1 MVLFRQRFWL
11 LACSFTIW
19 CSSCLLAQGTESN
32 RQSEGWKLE
41 KDKNGIQVYARQLPD
56 SRRKEVKVHC
66 ELTATVSQLVAY
78 VSGIEH
84 YREVMFRAVD
94 AYVIRRV
101 SEQEL
106 FYYHQTD
113 LPWPASDRDVVMHM
127 VLSQDKATGTVSI
140 KADNVPGL
148 VPEKKGVVRIPRWRS
163 QWKIQQVDT
172 NRLRVDYFF
181 EVDPGGDIPVWL
193 TNSLIATAPYQS
205 FSEIE
210 KHVKL
215 PYYQNRTFSF
225 LQP

>member
-1 MVLFRQRFWL
+1 MLIYRQRFWL
-11 LACSFTIW
+11 LACSLTIW
-19 CSSCLLAQGTESN
+19 SSACLLAQGTESN
-32 RQSEGWKLE
+32 PQPAGWKLE
-41 KDKNGIQVYARQLPD
+41 KAKNGIQVYSRPLPN
-56 SRRKEVKVHC
+56 SRRKAVKVHC
-66 ELTATVSQLVAY
+66 EVNAAVPQLVAY

-84 YREVMFRAVD
+84 YREIMARTVD

-101 SEQEL
+101 SDREL
-106 FYYHQTD
+106 YYYHRSA

-127 VLSQDKATGTVSI
+127 VLSQDKTTGTVYI

-163 QWKIQQVDT
+163 QWQIQQIGT
-172 NRLRVDYFF
+172 NRLQIDYFF

-193 TNSLIATAPYQS
+193 INSLIATAPYQS

-225 LQP
+225 LHP